1 MNAED
6 LKSVNTDSLYPCF
19 GHSFSEDNE
28 ACVTGKIGDLN
39 LDPCPHL
46 ATCKRL

>member
-19 GHSFSEDNE
+19 GHSFSEDTE
-28 ACVTGKIGDLN
+28 ACVTGKTGDL
-39 LDPCPHL
+39 DRGACP
-46 ATCKRL
+46 